1 VLLSRA
7 RMRVCA
13 CLRVCVQAS
22 LLSAFFSACNS
33 VLGEFLLSKDKK
45 NPLLAVC
52 EVSFFNSFIPFCVIS
67 VFLVATQWWKACDD
81 PCNSCARSDGTFCGD
96 DHDQCALVEPGCA
109 SNDWCVNPSPAQPAG
124 EKLHTCY
131 THLRPWGVIHDY
143 ITRPDGNGHTLTV
156 LFCGVAFGLC
166 ISKMVDRIAKFYIV
180 ALQGAFFFA
189 LLDTFRRL
197 ATAIVAVF
205 AFNEAL
211 TVSKVCAL
219 MLSILAIFLH
229 SYSSHKK
236 NIEKNQ
242 LQLFQS
248 FVAPPTFEE
257 EQERLRQRYASVRGL
272 PDDATWDDIEAHD
285 AEARKGSGVS
295 RFSVALQ
302 DTADDSPADKVAGDG
317 IGANLLGDDSG
328 GRVNRSAEQ
337 GVWEFLGL
345 DFLLEASSEVRVM
358 RGATVE
364 DADIVAAAGS
374 RGSRAG
380 VLGTGTF
387 GAIGRMTRSGLTAE
401 EDLDQAFD
409 VAFNNY
415 N

>member
-1 VLLSRA
+1 MV
-7 RMRVCA
+7 
-13 CLRVCVQAS
+13 VQAS

-52 EVSFFNSFIPFCVIS
+52 EVSFFNSLIPFCAIGA
-67 VFLVATQWWKACDD
+67 FLVATQWWEECDD
-81 PCNSCARSDGTFCGD
+81 
-96 DHDQCALVEPGCA
+96 QCSPEE
-109 SNDWCVNPSPAQPAG
+109 DWCINPSTAHPAG
-124 EKLHTCY
+124 EHPHTCY
-131 THLRPWGVIHDY
+131 THLRPWAQIYND
-143 ITRPDGNGHTLTV
+143 ITTPDEDGHSLTF
-156 LFCGVAFGLC
+156 LFCAVAFGLC

-197 ATAIVAVF
+197 ATAIVAIF
-205 AFNEAL
+205 AFDEAL
-211 TVSKVCAL
+211 TASKVFAL

-236 NIEKNQ
+236 NIEKSQ

-272 PDDATWDDIEAHD
+272 SDDATWEDIEAHD
-285 AEARKGSGVS
+285 AEARNGRGLS
-295 RFSVALQ
+295 RISVALENP
-302 DTADDSPADKVAGDG
+302 ADDSQADKVAGATGDG
-317 IGANLLGDDSG
+317 IGANLLGDDANDRRDRTGLST
-328 GRVNRSAEQ
+328 
-337 GVWEFLGL
+337 WDFLGL
-345 DFLLEASSEVRVM
+345 DFLLEASAEVRVM

-364 DADIVAAAGS
+364 DAEVVASPGARTTAIG
-374 RGSRAG
+374 A
-380 VLGTGTF
+380 L
-387 GAIGRMTRSGLTAE
+387 GAIGRMTRSGLTAQ
-401 EDLDQAFD
+401 EDFDEAFD